1 MSASRGEA
9 RPLVARRTSDEG
21 GFVLPVALFVLV
33 ILAMVS
39 VTGLYTSRN
48 EYRAAEA
55 TRQAAVALA
64 AADAGA
70 ARTLALWGTVVPTL
84 PAAGDSLVL
93 DWQSLPDGSRYR
105 SVVRRA
111 PVATGG
117 SPASRV
123 LVRTTAVVRLPG
135 TARRTVVTVVE
146 ATSSGALC
154 CEAAFK
160 VQSGLRVT
168 GANKT
173 VPNSGIS
180 GVDAIP
186 PAWNTAT
193 CPGARAD
200 IPGVVTSDATAVST
214 RSGGTIAGTPPVLE
228 DTTVADADFA
238 DLGPLTY
245 AALAG
250 QADVTFAGN
259 TRLRDVVGPVVAG
272 GVCATGVATNWGSPL
287 TPTGPCGSWAP
298 VVRVTGNLTL
308 QGTGQG
314 QGVLLVDGDLTISGD
329 FRYYGLVIVLGR
341 LRLTAPG
348 RIFGGI
354 LVRGGVG
361 GGSQSEISSGGRI
374 EYSSCAVQRAQ
385 AGISGMTPGAG
396 VPGATER
403 SWFEVVG

>member
-1 MSASRGEA
+1 MSAPLRGA
-9 RPLVARRTSDEG
+9 RPLAACMPGGEG

-70 ARTLALWGTVVPTL
+70 QRTLALWAAAVPAL
-84 PAAGDSLVL
+84 PAAGDSLIL

-111 PVATGG
+111 PVAVGG
-117 SPASRV
+117 TAANRV
-123 LVRTTAVVRLPG
+123 LVRTTAVVRPPG

-146 ATSSGALC
+146 ATASGALC

-173 VPNSGIS
+173 VPNSGVS

-186 PAWNTAT
+186 PAWTAAT
-193 CPGARAD
+193 CPGARTD
-200 IPGVVTSDATAVST
+200 LPGVVTSDATAVST

-259 TRLRDVVGPVVAG
+259 TRLRDVVVPVVAG
-272 GVCATGVATNWGSPL
+272 GACATAMTTNWGSPL
-287 TPTGPCGSWAP
+287 TPAGPCGSWAP
-298 VVRVTGNLTL
+298 IVRVTGNLTL

-314 QGVLLVDGDLTISGD
+314 QGVLLVDGDLIIDGA
-329 FRYYGLVIVLGR
+329 FQYYGLVIVLGR
-341 LRLTAPG
+341 LRMTAPG

-361 GGSQSEISSGGRI
+361 GGSQSEVSSGGRI

-396 VPGATER
+396 APGATER